1 MNLGN
6 NILKLRKENKLS
18 QEELAEKVNV
28 TRQTISNWELGST
41 QPTPEQLKLLSKI
54 FNISVDE
61 LLDNDTS
68 DYVIQKVSNTEKL
81 AGIIIKILKVIGIQ
95 VDITLDG
102 LLVIDIV
109 ALILFVGVKGTPGVS
124 HTSVTMGC
132 SIDDNN
138 YTIEVDDNGYFECTN
153 CSKDIISDIQN
164 IIVPDDV
171 DETVEAIEEYFNE
184 KNGTCK

>member
-41 QPTPEQLKLLSKI
+41 QPTPEQLKVLSKI

-68 DYVIQKVSNTEKL
+68 DYVMQKVSNTEKL
-81 AGIIIKILKVIGIQ
+81 AGIIIKILKVIGIGFL
-95 VDITLDG
+95 V

-164 IIVPDDV
+164 IIVLDDV
-171 DETVEAIEEYFNE
+171 DETVEAIEEYFDN
-184 KNGTCK
+184 KNGICE